1 MASPKNANGFLKCAM
16 ASGATNAEARELLMK
31 VYSKQEMDERQQVV
45 NHCLN
50 PDCSEEELAKAYSV
64 LEAMGYFKLSDNAV
78 ASVRSAADSGVRE
91 VKNFM
96 KGFMN

>member
-1 MASPKNANGFLKCAM
+1 
-16 ASGATNAEARELLMK
+16 MK

-45 NHCLN
+45 NHCLD
-50 PDCSEEELAKAYSV
+50 PDCSEEELAKAYSI